1 MIRSSKIWIVPLAIA
16 GVIAS
21 YSQGHA
27 AQDTTAGTAVAAAD
41 FIFSGT
47 LLKAHAATIDLD
59 DASDCAVVRVD
70 RIIVGGEAVGPL
82 AGRAITV
89 RLRES
94 DRARDG
100 ERRVYFTK
108 GWHWG
113 EDIGVIELNSITAPT
128 GPELRRMQ
136 SDIERQRQQQSDREL
151 TERLRTAELVV
162 MGRVISVRRA
172 EVPPLPTEH
181 DPNWQEAVIE
191 VRSVLRGGQPGAR
204 VTILFPGT
212 DDPMWRA
219 APKFRRGTEGI
230 WLLRPLDFEG
240 KRLPRLAAPYPADFR
255 PPSDEAR
262 IRRLLPK

>member
-41 FIFSGT
+41 FIFNGT
-47 LLKAHAATIDLD
+47 ALRAHAATIELD
-59 DASDCAVVRVD
+59 DATDYAIVRVD
-70 RIIVGGEAVGPL
+70 RILVGGKAFRSL
-82 AGRAITV
+82 AGRVITV
-89 RLRES
+89 QLRQPEQ
-94 DRARDG
+94 AREG

>member
-1 MIRSSKIWIVPLAIA
+1 MQGRYVMRQSLKVLVVQLAFA
-16 GVIAS
+16 AVLAN
-21 YSQGHA
+21 YSRGQA
-27 AQDTTAGTAVAAAD
+27 APDSAAAAAD

-47 LLKAHAATIDLD
+47 VLKAHAATIDLD
-59 DASDCAVVRVD
+59 DASDCAIVRVD
-70 RIIVGGEAVGPL
+70 GILVGGDAFRPL

-113 EDIGVIELNSITAPT
+113 EDIGVIELNSVTAST

-172 EVPPLPTEH
+172 ELPPVPTEH

-191 VRSVLRGGQPGAR
+191 VTRVLRGGQPGAR
-204 VTILFPGT
+204 
-212 DDPMWRA
+212 
-219 APKFRRGTEGI
+219 
-230 WLLRPLDFEG
+230 
-240 KRLPRLAAPYPADFR
+240 
-255 PPSDEAR
+255 
-262 IRRLLPK
+262 

>member
-1 MIRSSKIWIVPLAIA
+1 MRRSLKILLALLA
-16 GVIAS
+16 FAAFFANCSRGQTAS
-21 YSQGHA
+21 DSA
-27 AQDTTAGTAVAAAD
+27 AAAAD

-47 LLKAHAATIDLD
+47 VLRAHAATIDLE
-59 DASDCAVVRVD
+59 DATGCAIVRVD
-70 RIIVGGEAVGPL
+70 RILVGGDAFRPL
-82 AGRAITV
+82 TGRAITV
-89 RLRES
+89 RLRQPEQ
-94 DRARDG
+94 ARETD
-100 ERRVYFTK
+100 RRVYFTK

-113 EDIGVIELNSITAPT
+113 EDIGVIELNSVTAPS

-162 MGRVISVRRA
+162 IGRVVSVRRA
-172 EVPPLPTEH
+172 ELPALPTEH

-191 VRSVLRGGQPGAR
+191 VASVLRGTQPGAR

-219 APKFRRGTEGI
+219 APKYRRGTEGV
-230 WLLRPLDFEG
+230 WLLRPLTFEG
-240 KRLPRLAAPYPADFR
+240 KPLPRLTAPHPEDFR
-255 PPSDEAR
+255 PRSDEAR

>member
-41 FIFSGT
+41 FIFSG
-47 LLKAHAATIDLD
+47 
-59 DASDCAVVRVD
+59 
-70 RIIVGGEAVGPL
+70 EAFRPL